1 MVLCNVGSYQQ
12 KKYTFLDFLAKVFG
26 QIALM
31 SLSTYKSHYL
41 VIDKDILNKFV
52 EFDDKNF
59 HDVHEQMLFG
69 ITINKDLSLQG
80 YTESIL

>member
-1 MVLCNVGSYQQ
+1 M
-12 KKYTFLDFLAKVFG
+12 AKVFG

-80 YTESIL
+80 YTESILQSANKVLNFCFVLYNRVY

>member
-1 MVLCNVGSYQQ
+1 MANI
-12 KKYTFLDFLAKVFG
+12 FF
-26 QIALM
+26 QIDLM

-52 EFDDKNF
+52 EFADKIENF

-69 ITINKDLSLQG
+69 ITINKDLSLQS